1 MLEGLDEIN
10 WSQLHHAYGEAN
22 NVPQLIR
29 KLLSKN
35 EQERNE
41 AISDLFQI
49 VWHQGTVYEA
59 SSYAVPFLYELLK
72 SPETPD
78 KLSIAFLLANLATGR
93 NGLYKRLDDEKEKA
107 RLQRIYEED
116 GRILEEEV
124 KKQQSFEDNVRNA
137 IRKEFNLIY
146 PYLFCKEPSV
156 IDDIAEMFGEYP
168 EFKDDTLPLLKK
180 ALNIDSDE
188 FARKTIENSIKIL
201 SGIQQ

>member
-1 MLEGLDEIN
+1 MLEGLDKIN
-10 WSQLHHAYGEAN
+10 WSQLHHAYGEAGD
-22 NVPQLIR
+22 VPQLIQ

-35 EQERNE
+35 DQERHE

-49 VWHQGTVYEA
+49 IWHQGTVYEA

-78 KLSIAFLLANLATGR
+78 KLPIAFLIANLATGR
-93 NGLYKRLDDEKEKA
+93 HGFYKRLEDDKEKE
-107 RLQRIYEED
+107 RFQRICEED
-116 GRILEEEV
+116 GKILEEEV
-124 KKQQSFEDNVRNA
+124 KNQQSFEDNVRNA

-146 PYLFCKEPSV
+146 PYLFCQEPSV

-168 EFKDDTLPLLKK
+168 EFKKETLPLLKK
-180 ALNIDSDE
+180 ALNFDSDD

-201 SGIQQ
+201 DEIIS